1 MMKDLKFAM
10 EDLLFHKYHD
20 DLLPQ
25 ERKNPLNMTNFASG
39 SGVDIPNRGEP
50 LDLLQGQGVL
60 PQQRSAQRGEQ

>member
-10 EDLLFHKYHD
+10 EALLFHKYHD

-25 ERKNPLNMTNFASG
+25 ERKNMTNFASG
-39 SGVDIPNRGEP
+39 SGVDIPDRGEP